1 MPTEHRMPTRRES
14 KLWSS
19 TGRLLTVG
27 VLVCLIAG
35 VASCRTTRS
44 PTERIEA
51 SAIETSHRELPRWI
65 VDGEPGEKCPPRH
78 TCVIGRIEAAPARGE
93 AVDAAKTNGYRLLA
107 EKAYPVEIAS
117 EMTVRTDYS
126 TNEQNETAVDERI
139 RASVSG
145 RLREADVLETVWVRR
160 REYRVDGAREVY
172 DAWALTAMQTS
183 KLNTLYER
191 EKRRSAKRID
201 ELRQRIGAI
210 QEKFDG
216 RPAVEDWRRGL
227 EVFRR
232 ASDELPNLQPV
243 DGREQLASE
252 TRLLGETLTGALETR
267 VEVVGWWAADRRAK
281 VRVAARVDGEP
292 VAGIEYR
299 AGSPCFES
307 SRTIEATDT
316 SGHAEAEITFG
327 SYLEPCKLTVHPA
340 GLEGASRQERIGPV
354 ATCVRV
360 DIRGSVR
367 GYAAGFFRERLG
379 GQVRRIVDRHLDGR
393 QELCR
398 DGGNRRRPLEL
409 RAGMELEFGEPSRV
423 SGRNVWRSGGPAEV
437 RLVAAMDGTTRELV
451 AESTTLNG
459 FGQDH
464 NQLRRGL
471 LQSAKKLVDKT
482 FASPL
487 GNL

>member
-1 MPTEHRMPTRRES
+1 MPTEDSMPTRRAS
-14 KLWSS
+14 NPWAPA
-19 TGRLLTVG
+19 GRLLVG
-27 VLVCLIAG
+27 ALVCLIVGTAG
-35 VASCRTTRS
+35 CQTTRS
-44 PTERIEA
+44 PTEKIQA

-78 TCVIGRIEAAPARGE
+78 TCVVGRIEAAPARGE
-93 AVDAAKTNGYRLLA
+93 AIDAAKTNGYRLLA

-117 EMTVRTDYS
+117 KMQVRTDYS
-126 TNEQNETAVDERI
+126 STEQNETAVDEQV

-160 REYRVDGAREVY
+160 RDYRVDGAEEVY

-183 KLNTLYER
+183 TLDSLYER
-191 EKRRSAKRID
+191 EKRRSAKEID
-201 ELRQRIGAI
+201 ELRERIGAV
-210 QEKFDG
+210 QEKLDG

-227 EVFRR
+227 EAFRR

-267 VEVVGWWAADRRAK
+267 IEVVGWRAADKEAT
-281 VRVAARVDGEP
+281 VRVAARMQGEP

-307 SRTIEATDT
+307 SRTLEATDT
-316 SGHAEAEITFG
+316 GGDAEADIEFE
-327 SYLEPCKLTVHPA
+327 SYLAPCEVTVHPA
-340 GLEGASRQERIGPV
+340 GLEGASQGERIGPV

-360 DIRGSVR
+360 DISGSVH
-367 GYAAGFFRERLG
+367 GYAAEFFRERLG
-379 GQVRRIVDRHLDGR
+379 GRVRRVVDRHLDGR
-393 QELCR
+393 QALCR
-398 DGGNRRRPLEL
+398 EGGNRRRPLEL

-423 SGRNVWRSGGPAEV
+423 SGRDVWRSGGPAEA
-437 RLVAAMDGTTRELV
+437 RLVAAMGGAERELV

-464 NQLRRGL
+464 EQLRRGL
-471 LQSAKKLVDKT
+471 LESATKLVDTT

>member
-1 MPTEHRMPTRRES
+1 MLTEYCMPTRRES
-14 KLWSS
+14 KAQAP
-19 TGRLLTVG
+19 TGRLLVG
-27 VLVCLIAG
+27 ALVCLIAG
-35 VASCRTTRS
+35 AAGCRTTQS
-44 PTERIEA
+44 PTDRIEA

-65 VDGEPGEKCPPRH
+65 VDGDPGEKCPPRH
-78 TCVIGRIEAAPARGE
+78 TCVIGRIEAAPARGK

-117 EMTVRTDYS
+117 KMQVRTDYS
-126 TNEQNETAVDERI
+126 STEQNETAVDEQI
-139 RASVSG
+139 RARVSG

-172 DAWALTAMQTS
+172 DAWALTAMQSS
-183 KLNTLYER
+183 KLNSLYER
-191 EKRRSAKRID
+191 EKQRSAKMVD
-201 ELRQRIGAI
+201 ELRRRIGEV
-210 QEKFDG
+210 QKKLDG
-216 RPAVEDWRRGL
+216 QPAVEDWRRGL
-227 EVFRR
+227 QVFRR

-252 TRLLGETLTGALETR
+252 TRLLGETLTGRLETKI
-267 VEVVGWWAADRRAK
+267 EVVGWRAADRKAR
-281 VRVAARVDGEP
+281 VRVAARMQGEP
-292 VAGIEYR
+292 IAGLEYR

-307 SRTIEATDT
+307 SRTLEATDT
-316 SGHAEAEITFG
+316 SGHVEADIEFG
-327 SYLEPCKLTVHPA
+327 SYLEPCELTVHPA
-340 GLEGASRQERIGPV
+340 GLEGASRGERIGPV
-354 ATCVRV
+354 ATCVHV
-360 DIRGSVR
+360 DIRGAVQ

-379 GQVRRIVDRHLDGR
+379 GRVRRIVGRHLDGR

-398 DGGNRRRPLEL
+398 EGGNRRRPLEL
-409 RAGMELEFGEPSRV
+409 QAAMDLEFGEPSRV
-423 SGRNVWRSGGPAEV
+423 SGRDVWRSGGPAEV
-437 RLVAAMDGTTRELV
+437 QLMATMGGTTRELV

-471 LQSAKKLVDKT
+471 LQSATKLIDKT